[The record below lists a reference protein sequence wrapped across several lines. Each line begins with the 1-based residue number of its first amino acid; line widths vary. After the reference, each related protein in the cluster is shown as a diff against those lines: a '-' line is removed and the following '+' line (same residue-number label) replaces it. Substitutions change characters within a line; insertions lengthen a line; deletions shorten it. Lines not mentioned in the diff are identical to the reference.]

1 MELISQLVE
10 SLGISEEQATGGAGA
25 LFNMA
30 KSAMGDGDFSK
41 LTDAIPDVSN
51 LLESAPESGGGGV
64 LGALGGMASSLGIG
78 GGKASGLASLAGSFS
93 SLDMDAGMVGK
104 FVPVVLN
111 YVKSMGGDTVSSL
124 LGNIF
129 SD

>member
-30 KSAMGDGDFSK
+30 KSALGEGDFSQI
-41 LTDAIPDVSN
+41 TDAIPDVSS
-51 LLESAPESGGGGV
+51 LLDSAPEAGGGGL
-64 LGALGGMASSLGIG
+64 LGAVGSMASSLGIG
-78 GGKASGLASLAGSFS
+78 GDKVSGLASLAGNFS
-93 SLDMDAGMVGK
+93 NLDMDAGMIGK
-104 FVPVVLN
+104 CGPVVLN

-124 LGNIF
+124 LENIF

>member
-1 MELISQLVE
+1 MELISQLME
-10 SLGISEEQATGGAGA
+10 NLGISEEQATGGAGA

-30 KSAMGDGDFSK
+30 KSALGDGDFSQ
-41 LTDAIPDVSN
+41 LTDAIPDVSR

-78 GGKASGLASLAGSFS
+78 GDKVSGLASLAGSFS

-124 LGNIF
+124 LENIF